1 MTTNETPA
9 RRRLL
14 KSVLLSMLVLAMGA
28 AASYG
33 LSQLRQPPELR
44 APADRKYNVEVYS
57 VQSVDLREI
66 INAFGTARPEKEVV
80 LSAQVAGEVSETHPQ
95 LDVGSFK
102 AGSGGLAGHD
112 AGLSFLIIALST
124 PAVWLAMIGYMATF
138 AVWMMIL
145 QRMDLSKAFPLT
157 GLIYVT
163 VPVLAWFGFGESLS
177 PAQGAGIACIIGGVI
192 LLGRE

>member
-1 MTTNETPA
+1 MRA
-9 RRRLL
+9 
-14 KSVLLSMLVLAMGA
+14 
-28 AASYG
+28 
-33 LSQLRQPPELR
+33 
-44 APADRKYNVEVYS
+44 APASRLSLVWMWAALILVETV
-57 VQSVDLREI
+57 
-66 INAFGTARPEKEVV
+66 T
-80 LSAQVAGEVSETHPQ
+80 Q
-95 LDVGSFK
+95 LAFK

-163 VPVLAWFGFGESLS
+163 VPVLAWFGFGETLS